1 MARNVFTTKL
11 SGNKDILAD
20 LDLLAEEFPVWTREA
35 LKAQE
40 QIVEN
45 AIRRNWVSLAGGK
58 TGDYVYDSVG
68 QSTAIGSNGKDVVG
82 TVGVYNID
90 SVKIAHGRVAVEG
103 KRKPL
108 NAAQIAYWVEF
119 GTTRLR
125 SGQRRMTGAEYNEED
140 LIVVAGKPFI
150 SNAFYGTLNEQ
161 QNAFLEK
168 YQKILDTHLR

>member
-1 MARNVFTTKL
+1 MARNVFTTTL

-20 LDLLAEEFPVWTREA
+20 LDLLAEEFPAWTREA

-40 QIVEN
+40 QVVED

-125 SGQRRMTGAEYNEED
+125 SGQRRVTGAEYNEED
-140 LIVVAGKPFI
+140 LIVISGKPFL
-150 SNAFYGTLNEQ
+150 SNAFYGTVSLQ
-161 QNAFLEK
+161 QAAFLER
-168 YQKILDTHLR
+168 YQQILNTHLR